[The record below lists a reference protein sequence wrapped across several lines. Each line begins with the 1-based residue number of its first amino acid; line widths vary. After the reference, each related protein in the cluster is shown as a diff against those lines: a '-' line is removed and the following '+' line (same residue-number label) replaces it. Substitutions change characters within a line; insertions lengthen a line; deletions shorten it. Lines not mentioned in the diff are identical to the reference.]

1 MCPPAAA
8 WQQGWATPGPLLLL
22 GDELSFCSH
31 SYLRSFPRR
40 MMIDKRQLPP
50 KLTSGESRERR
61 GAKDPCYEMLA
72 NVSPDFIPLKYARRW
87 LLWIMPGGAPQD
99 MTECDDGTM
108 VPSPAVTHATGGK
121 TDGGHDPAYSHQPP
135 TVLSPRLPNSPAAKS
150 LIHHVWMWN
159 LIKRTKHCAEL
170 TRSKAVRS
178 GCSSYELPRCWEQ
191 LQMWV
196 RAGARPCHRDTQA
209 FEYENPANE
218 DWIAR
223 CPCNPR
229 TALSTECS
237 TAQLPPSP
245 HSPKLQIQTAKPTVQ
260 M

>member
-61 GAKDPCYEMLA
+61 GAKDPCYEMLD

-135 TVLSPRLPNSPAAKS
+135 TVLSPRFANSPAAKS
-150 LIHHVWMWN
+150 LNTPRVNVKLNKAYKALCWTDAMQGPKQCVVAAQVTSY
-159 LIKRTKHCAEL
+159 LVVESSCRCGSEL
-170 TRSKAVRS
+170 EPDRVTATQRHLNMKTRQTRIELRGVRVTR
-178 GCSSYELPRCWEQ
+178 GQHWH
-191 LQMWV
+191 WV
-196 RAGARPCHRDTQA
+196 
-209 FEYENPANE
+209 
-218 DWIAR
+218 
-223 CPCNPR
+223 
-229 TALSTECS
+229 
-237 TAQLPPSP
+237 
-245 HSPKLQIQTAKPTVQ
+245 
-260 M
+260 

>member
-61 GAKDPCYEMLA
+61 GAKDPCYEMLD

-108 VPSPAVTHATGGK
+108 VPSPSSDTCDRGENWRRTWPRIQSPTTHSIVPSATK
-121 TDGGHDPAYSHQPP
+121 
-135 TVLSPRLPNSPAAKS
+135 
-150 LIHHVWMWN
+150 
-159 LIKRTKHCAEL
+159 
-170 TRSKAVRS
+170 
-178 GCSSYELPRCWEQ
+178 
-191 LQMWV
+191 
-196 RAGARPCHRDTQA
+196 
-209 FEYENPANE
+209 
-218 DWIAR
+218 
-223 CPCNPR
+223 
-229 TALSTECS
+229 LSTS
-237 TAQLPPSP
+237 QVFNTPRVNV
-245 HSPKLQIQTAKPTVQ
+245 KLNKAYKALCWTDAVQ
-260 M
+260 SSA